1 MEQGTN
7 ATSVGFVGLGS
18 MGSAVVERLL
28 DAGFTVT
35 GWNRSA
41 GKAEPL
47 VERGMR
53 RAETPAAVAA
63 EADVVLSMVTD
74 TAAVEEVASGD
85 DGILAGLRPGSV
97 WADMSTIA
105 PDASRRLAERAAE
118 GGAAMLDAPVSGS
131 VATLKA
137 GDLAIMAGGTEDAF
151 RQAEPVFLA
160 IGPRVTRV
168 GENGMALVTKV
179 ALNLALVVQVVGFCE
194 GVALAEKGGVSREA
208 AVEAMLGSVISSP
221 VLRYRG
227 PFVLEGNMP
236 DVAWADVDL
245 QQKDL
250 MLALDLGRRMGAPL
264 PTAAAANELLNACR
278 GHGHRP
284 PRLRGG
290 PPGLPAH
297 GGSRVMKPFRTS
309 IDEVP
314 LESGLRR
321 EEGWIDMQVQFLIDE
336 RGAGTDELVVGRTV
350 LPPGARHERHRHPH
364 CDEFLVVMSGSGEI
378 YTNEGEEPSGAGDV
392 VFTPAGNWHGF
403 NNTSDEDVLLIWGWR
418 GAGSLEAAGY
428 ELPD

>member
-1 MEQGTN
+1 MAEGTQVG
-7 ATSVGFVGLGS
+7 SVGFVGLGS

-28 DAGFTVT
+28 EAGVTVT
-35 GWNRSA
+35 GWNRTA
-41 GKAEPL
+41 GKAEAL
-47 VERGMR
+47 EERGMR

-63 EADVVLSMVTD
+63 ESDVVLSMVTD
-74 TAAVEEVASGD
+74 TAAVEEVAAGD

-105 PDASRRLAERAAE
+105 PDASRRLAERVAE

-131 VATLKA
+131 VATLKQ
-137 GDLAIMAGGTEDAF
+137 GQLAIMAGGTEEAF
-151 RQAEPVFLA
+151 KRAEPVFLA
-160 IGPRVTRV
+160 IGPKVTRV

-221 VLRYRG
+221 VLQYRG

-250 MLALDLGRRMGAPL
+250 MLALDLGRRTGAPL

-278 GHGHRP
+278 GMGIGHHDFAVVHQVYR
-284 PRLRGG
+284 RL
-290 PPGLPAH
+290 A
-297 GGSRVMKPFRTS
+297 
-309 IDEVP
+309 
-314 LESGLRR
+314 
-321 EEGWIDMQVQFLIDE
+321 
-336 RGAGTDELVVGRTV
+336 GA
-350 LPPGARHERHRHPH
+350 
-364 CDEFLVVMSGSGEI
+364 
-378 YTNEGEEPSGAGDV
+378 
-392 VFTPAGNWHGF
+392 
-403 NNTSDEDVLLIWGWR
+403 
-418 GAGSLEAAGY
+418 EA
-428 ELPD
+428 

>member
-35 GWNRSA
+35 GWNRSR
-41 GKAEPL
+41 GKDEPL

-74 TAAVEEVASGD
+74 TAAVEQVASGD
-85 DGILAGLRPGSV
+85 DGILAGLPPGGV

-278 GHGHRP
+278 GMGIGHHDFAVVHQVYR
-284 PRLRGG
+284 RMAG
-290 PPGLPAH
+290 A
-297 GGSRVMKPFRTS
+297 
-309 IDEVP
+309 
-314 LESGLRR
+314 ES
-321 EEGWIDMQVQFLIDE
+321 
-336 RGAGTDELVVGRTV
+336 
-350 LPPGARHERHRHPH
+350 
-364 CDEFLVVMSGSGEI
+364 
-378 YTNEGEEPSGAGDV
+378 
-392 VFTPAGNWHGF
+392 
-403 NNTSDEDVLLIWGWR
+403 
-418 GAGSLEAAGY
+418 
-428 ELPD
+428 